1 MRENPTDKSRIRREL
16 LRRGWRSGDVEPL
29 LQDVNDCKLISAL
42 DLISE
47 LRAHAL
53 QRGIPGLLVRV
64 ALKFALAIDTAVI
77 RETGHNVTL
86 VDHTTDLIL
95 QPLLE
100 NLQK

>member
-1 MRENPTDKSRIRREL
+1 MSRSPIDKDRIRREL
-16 LRRGWRSGDVEPL
+16 FRRGWRTGDIEPL

-53 QRGIPGLLVRV
+53 QRGIPGLLIRV
-64 ALKFALAIDTAVI
+64 ALKFALAIDTQVI

-86 VDHTTDLIL
+86 IDHTTELIL
-95 QPLLE
+95 RPLLE
-100 NLQK
+100 TMKK